1 MTRLDGTTHRSL
13 AARAAR
19 LALAP
24 VLALGLLAAGA
35 VPASAHSGLVS
46 TDPGDGATI
55 DSAPHQVTLTFNE
68 APQSLG
74 TEIVVLGPD
83 GSQVSDGEAVVADV
97 SVTQPLQADLPAG
110 AYAIQWRVTSADGH
124 PLSGELSFTATSAVG
139 PGAAPSADAGASTHP
154 EPTSP
159 ATIEPP
165 APRASASPE
174 PAASGTAEDQV
185 EWRWGPTSVVVLSLI
200 AAVAAGLVF
209 LAFRLRR
216 RSEPAASRDEPAD
229 GRADRP

>member
-1 MTRLDGTTHRSL
+1 LTPL
-13 AARAAR
+13 
-19 LALAP
+19 
-24 VLALGLLAAGA
+24 LALGLLAAGA
-35 VPASAHSGLVS
+35 ASASAHSGLVS

-83 GSQVSDGEAVVADV
+83 GNQVSQGEPVVADV

-139 PGAAPSADAGASTHP
+139 ADAQAPAGAGASTHP

-165 APRASASPE
+165 APRASES
-174 PAASGTAEDQV
+174 AASAGSSSTEDQV
-185 EWRWGPTSVVVLSLI
+185 EWRWGPTSVVVLALI
-200 AAVAAGLVF
+200 VAVAAGLVF

-216 RSEPAASRDEPAD
+216 RGEPTHGES
-229 GRADRP
+229 